1 MRLLVSTLNG
11 IEPVLIDCNNQELGS
26 WQGQFTLTYDYTPTQ
41 PPGPSIP
48 EPAGLALTG
57 LGLAMLGVQRRRKAA
72 KS

>member
-1 MRLLVSTLNG
+1 MNSQCYEVSSCGDLNF
-11 IEPVLIDCNNQELGS
+11 GS
-26 WQGQFTLTYDYTPTQ
+26 LWRGQFTLTYDYTPTQ

-57 LGLAMLGVQRRRKAA
+57 LGLAMLGVQRRRKNA